1 MTLDAAYLR
10 GSLAGVLSMLRH
22 SACPES
28 TVFDFL
34 ATCPGRF
41 QSALAASFPSLSFA
55 VYRFD
60 PALVRGRIFSS
71 VRSALDRPLNHARIY
86 LVDILPRSVRR
97 VIYFDLT
104 SSSSTTSAACGPPT
118 SLQTTSSRPPSTA
131 TPTSP
136 LLHRAVLVRSGVP
149 RRPHRPPTPALLLQH
164 RGHGHGPQPVA
175 HEGLHPEARSLDGG
189 AEAKGADL
197 RARLAAAVPAGVRGR
212 GQEGGAPMEPARSGR
227 RQRRGAVPGPPPGP
241 GEPASL
247 EWQGQAVAP
256 PRRRSP
262 LPHRRALGPL
272 RPPPP
277 RVPRRPLRQQL

>member
-136 LLHRAVLVRSGVP
+136 LLHRAVLVRSG
-149 RRPHRPPTPALLLQH
+149 
-164 RGHGHGPQPVA
+164 
-175 HEGLHPEARSLDGG
+175 GLHPEARSLDGG

-277 RVPRRPLRQQL
+277 RVPRRPLRQQLAPLPGLRRRWRIHPPVGSAPGP